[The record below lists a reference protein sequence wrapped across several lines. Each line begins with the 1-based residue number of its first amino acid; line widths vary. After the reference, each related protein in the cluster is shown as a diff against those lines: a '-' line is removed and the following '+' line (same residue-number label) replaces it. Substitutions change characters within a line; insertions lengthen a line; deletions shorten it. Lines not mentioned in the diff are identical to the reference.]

1 MKFGYQYVE
10 YVMLE
15 LNMKDIEYRFTIF
28 SSTSNHEFNERLRLT
43 NTTT

>member
-10 YVMLE
+10 YAMLE
-15 LNMKDIEYRFTIF
+15 LNTKDIEYTFTRF
-28 SSTSNHEFNERLRLT
+28 SSTSNHEFNERFKLI

>member
-10 YVMLE
+10 YVMLK
-15 LNMKDIEYRFTIF
+15 LNMKDIEYTFTRFF
-28 SSTSNHEFNERLRLT
+28 STSNHEFNERLILM